1 MSFMYDAPLEVR
13 VGLAHMVA
21 KVLSAGGAR
30 FKTMSFL
37 SYSESR
43 GGGEGEII
51 LEALGS
57 Q

>member
-1 MSFMYDAPLEVR
+1 MYDAPLEVR

-21 KVLSAGGAR
+21 KVVSLGGAS
-30 FKTMSFL
+30 FKTLSFA

-43 GGGEGEII
+43 GGGEGETI

>member
-1 MSFMYDAPLEVR
+1 MYDAPLEVR

-21 KVLSAGGAR
+21 KVVSLGGAS
-30 FKTMSFL
+30 FKTLSFA